1 MGSSPIAKSGNL
13 SPIPI
18 SPGLGN
24 DVAEPAVSSAQA
36 EFETIFNERY
46 VLLVRLATAMV
57 DQRSIAEEIVQDSFH
72 QLWQR
77 FDNVETPTA
86 YLRTT
91 VTNGCLQE
99 LRRRR
104 VRRKYDRPDRPDGL
118 SEEQHFL
125 LDALLTVSIRKRT
138 ALVLRFY
145 GGFSM
150 AEIAEA
156 MGTKTGTAKSLISRG
171 LADLRKVIEK

>member
-1 MGSSPIAKSGNL
+1 MGISPAAKSGKL
-13 SPIPI
+13 SPTPT
-18 SPGLGN
+18 GLGIRA
-24 DVAEPAVSSAQA
+24 DIVKPTISAAQA
-36 EFETIFNERY
+36 EFETLFSQRY
-46 VLLVRLATAMV
+46 PPLVHLATAMV
-57 DQRSIAEEIVQDSFH
+57 DQRAIAEEIVQDSFH

-77 FDNVETPTA
+77 FDNVETPSA
-86 YLRTT
+86 YLRTS

-104 VRRKYDRPDRPDGL
+104 VRRKYDQPDRPEGL

-156 MGTKTGTAKSLISRG
+156 MDTKTGTAKSLISRG
-171 LADLRKVIEK
+171 LVDLRKVIER